1 MNKKLLSLSVL
12 TSALILSANT
22 FAKPQSGGFYGP
34 TAPSASVTVAEVQN
48 LKDESFVVLKG
59 SIKQM
64 VGKEKYLFEDKT
76 GSIVVEIDDDD
87 WEKEIMQQLNRKRTS
102 KTTSKKQNTNI
113 FGKLFKDKKD
123 KNNKKSSKK

>member
-1 MNKKLLSLSVL
+1 MNKKLLSLSIL
-12 TSALILSANT
+12 TSALILSSNT

-34 TAPSASVTVAEVQN
+34 TAPSASVTVTEVQN

-76 GSIVVEIDDDD
+76 GNIIIEIDDDD
-87 WEKEIMQQLNRKRTS
+87 WNGLSVSPEDIVEIRGEVDKHWRKPTDIEVES
-102 KTTSKKQNTNI
+102 ISYI
-113 FGKLFKDKKD
+113 
-123 KNNKKSSKK
+123 SSKN